1 MPIRLGLGLSPVLF
15 DRQIPWTPGE
25 LSDLRAWYDAELGQ
39 PKNVGYVQ
47 LDGTSGDY
55 IFTPDSAVTSFSN
68 DIEVVMRVKVTDWTA
83 AGSQTLAGKYVSS
96 GNQRSWRFYVNSSGN
111 IGLSA
116 STNGTAVT
124 TVTVTPTVALP
135 DATWVWLRMRLDL
148 TDGANSVGTLETA
161 ADDGTNVEP
170 GSWTANGTN
179 TSTTIASV
187 FDSTAPT
194 EIGTFA
200 AGTLERLSGQVGRC
214 IVRAGFDGTTVAD
227 FNASDCYGDGY
238 WHADGYRWN
247 LGLPKIYDRGPNG
260 LAPATFGSG
269 SNQPR
274 WLPWSGRSQV
284 FVPGGTF
291 GTNKIQAT
299 VQPAAK
305 LFGGIEWEF
314 INCRFPV
321 GTSSIVEGMGPP
333 SDGGWAVRLT
343 GGVPYIIYADG
354 TNYIPVF
361 AGVTVPVYLQQGTGC
376 LLVRRDSS
384 TGVVSFFVKQAEA
397 DTYSLLDSVSGP
409 TGEIY
414 NVTYHPEAG
423 FNINGGVGL
432 DDGLLGTFIM
442 RNGFGGPVVMKFDA
456 TLCGQDGYLDEDT
469 GHDWEIYRPT
479 TGRKIVVQSPVAV
492 DDASSALLGTDDVI
506 IGPAAAV
513 PSAPSEWSIAW
524 VGRRHESADDWA
536 MLMSTGNNAASTSE
550 GAAIFDFGS
559 GSDQLSAMAH
569 DGSGVNS
576 FNSFPQ
582 DITRGT
588 QTVAT
593 LTGDASDLTF
603 QVNGDPQATVPA
615 PGGVVNMTT
624 LLIGRA
630 TDGGYSD
637 SQWRAAVVVDRILTA
652 TEHGLL
658 TAYYRG
664 GL

>member
-1 MPIRLGLGLSPVLF
+1 MTYRNANSRRTRSYRRSGQAWNPGRLAP
-15 DRQIPWTPGE
+15 
-25 LSDLRAWYDAELGQ
+25 RAWYDAELGQ
-39 PKNVGYVQ
+39 PKYGGAGAYVQ

-55 IFTPDSAVTSFSN
+55 IFTPDSAATSFSN

-83 AGSQTLAGKYVSS
+83 AANQTLAGKYVST
-96 GNQRSWRFYVNSSGN
+96 GNQRSWRFYVNTSGA
-111 IGLSA
+111 IGITASA
-116 STNGTAVT
+116 DGTAVT
-124 TVTVTPTVALP
+124 SIIVTPTNALP
-135 DATWVWLRMRLDL
+135 DATWIWLRMRLDL
-148 TDGANSVGTLETA
+148 TNGSNSVGTLETA
-161 ADDGTNVEP
+161 TDAGTNTEP
-170 GSWTANGTN
+170 SSWTANGTN
-179 TSTTIASV
+179 TGATISGI
-187 FDSTAPT
+187 FDGTAAT
-194 EIGTFA
+194 EIGTFSN
-200 AGTLERLSGQVGRC
+200 GTTERLTGQVGRC
-214 IVRAGFDGTTVAD
+214 IVRSGFAGSTVVD

-269 SNQPR
+269 SNQPK
-274 WLPWSGRSQV
+274 WLPWTGVSG
-284 FVPGGTF
+284 
-291 GTNKIQAT
+291 
-299 VQPAAK
+299 
-305 LFGGIEWEF
+305 
-314 INCRFPV
+314 
-321 GTSSIVEGMGPP
+321 
-333 SDGGWAVRLT
+333 
-343 GGVPYIIYADG
+343 
-354 TNYIPVF
+354 
-361 AGVTVPVYLQQGTGC
+361 VYLP
-376 LLVRRDSS
+376 
-384 TGVVSFFVKQAEA
+384 
-397 DTYSLLDSVSGP
+397 SVSGNGVQCPFSTSHRFGADGAIEAVLAGPLEASP
-409 TGEIY
+409 TATWQLMG
-414 NVTYHPEAG
+414 NVTSGAG
-423 FNINGGVGL
+423 GGGAALRLLTGRTFQFTWHDGTGFVGIFSTAAAP
-432 DDGLLGTFIM
+432 LGTVKM
-442 RNGFGGPVVMKFDA
+442 RVRWSAGVATFETATSVSGSYTQLGDPVAMSSNPNASGGTSTMYVGCNTPTQFWAEQPLARATATVDGSVVADFVA
-456 TLCGQDGYLDEDT
+456 ASCGQSGYTDT
-469 GHDWEIYRPT
+469 LGNVWTVNRST
-479 TGRKIVVQSPVAV
+479 SGRKIVVQSPVAV
-492 DDASSALLGTDDVI
+492 DSASSALLGTDDVI

-513 PSAPSEWSIAW
+513 PSAPSEWSIVW

-559 GSDQLSAMAH
+559 GSDQLSAMVH

-582 DITRGT
+582 DIPRGA